1 MAELLGQGCSHGPII
16 LTPPEVWHKS
26 RERIFGRNPNFQA
39 PPQLIAELGD
49 DNGLTQDRLD
59 QQKVVE
65 AFQVMRDRL
74 HDWKPDVLMIIG
86 DDQAENFQ
94 QDNLPPFCLY
104 TGSEVDGFP
113 FRNMGG
119 KNNSWDALAETK
131 FTFRCPQDFSRDMR
145 NSLIRD
151 GIDMATSSALK
162 GWDWGLAHA
171 IINPLV
177 YLDPGASSPFCPSS

>member
-1 MAELLGQGCSHGPII
+1 MAEVLGLGCSHGRII
-16 LTPPEVWHKS
+16 LTPTEIWHKS
-26 RERIFGRNPNFQA
+26 RERIFGRIPNFRA
-39 PPQLIAELGD
+39 PPQLIKELGD

-65 AFQVMRDRL
+65 AFQVMRERL
-74 HDWKPDVLMIIG
+74 HDWKPDVLMVIG

-119 KNNSWDALAETK
+119 SNNSWDAA
-131 FTFRCPQDFSRDMR
+131 
-145 NSLIRD
+145 N
-151 GIDMATSSALK
+151 
-162 GWDWGLAHA
+162 
-171 IINPLV
+171 II
-177 YLDPGASSPFCPSS
+177 YCFAFIKQI